1 MTHDQNGSK
10 PIKPSTEAPS
20 RDEDIQI
27 IDDNDV
33 EESGDLGN
41 EFDDPEGWM
50 SENANYW
57 LNLPDIQPLTRQAW
71 VRYKIKEL
79 VELLWLLK
87 YPKASPWDGERIPE
101 SEWIRLYETVFGPA
115 MPTAM
120 ADVHAV
126 RQAPGAKNKAASTP
140 REKSGRDG
148 VVRQRLGEIV
158 LLPITAKAI

>member
-1 MTHDQNGSK
+1 MTHDQNSSK

-33 EESGDLGN
+33 EEIGDLGN

-57 LNLPDIQPLTRQAW
+57 LNLPDLQPLTRQAW
-71 VRYKIKEL
+71 VRSKIKEL

-87 YPKASPWDGERIPE
+87 HPKASPWDGERIPE
-101 SEWIRLYETVFGPA
+101 SEWIRLYETVFGSS
-115 MPTAM
+115 TAI
-120 ADVHAV
+120 AKTDVHAV
-126 RQAPGAKNKAASTP
+126 RHAPESIDKTASPP
-140 REKSGRDG
+140 REKGDRGG
-148 VVRQRLGEIV
+148 VVRQRLGEVV